1 MLQISLAL
9 VRAYIVSFQDS
20 MVGIEEE
27 LKNKTNTVKS
37 LEQRQKRN
45 EDLAKK
51 LEEQRKLEENKST
64 AEKVLF
70 NIIPKLM

>member
-1 MLQISLAL
+1 
-9 VRAYIVSFQDS
+9 
-20 MVGIEEE
+20 MVGIDEE

-51 LEEQRKLEENKST
+51 LEEQRKLEDNMST

-70 NIIPKLM
+70 NTIRKSKRHRGIWVDITISISKKNR

>member
-1 MLQISLAL
+1 
-9 VRAYIVSFQDS
+9 

-51 LEEQRKLEENKST
+51 LEEQRKLEENMST

-70 NIIPKLM
+70 NTIPKLM